1 MPLNAAGTC
10 AKLTSAFGGGLRNH
24 TENLMKLFTL
34 EERKRSLQ
42 DELQRII
49 EVIKTEY
56 RPEKIVL
63 FGSLAGGD
71 VHEWSDIDLLI
82 VKDTPKRPI
91 ERTLEVFRLIQPKVG
106 IDLFIYTPEEY
117 ELLLQERF
125 SFFLSIQKTGKTV
138 YEKRS

>member
-1 MPLNAAGTC
+1 
-10 AKLTSAFGGGLRNH
+10 
-24 TENLMKLFTL
+24 MKLFTL
-34 EERKRSLQ
+34 EERRQSLQ

-63 FGSLAGGD
+63 FGSLAAGD

-82 VKDTPKRPI
+82 VKETPKRPI
-91 ERTLEVFRLIQPKVG
+91 ERTLELFRLIRPKVG
-106 IDLFIYTPEEY
+106 VDLFIYTPEEY
-117 ELLLQERF
+117 EILLKEKF
-125 SFFLSIQKTGKTV
+125 SFLMSILKTGKTV